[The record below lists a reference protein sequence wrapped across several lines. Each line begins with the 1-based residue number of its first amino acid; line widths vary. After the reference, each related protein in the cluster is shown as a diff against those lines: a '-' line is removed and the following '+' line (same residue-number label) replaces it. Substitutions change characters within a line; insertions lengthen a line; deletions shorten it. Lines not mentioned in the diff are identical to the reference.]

1 MLHYLKWMLL
11 HNIQFSTMYI
21 CVKFLFIFLLLIQK
35 ISCYQSWI
43 LKCVF
48 YKLVFLI
55 RQEKNNFLKHIKQDR
70 LRVLQFAV
78 RLLLSASPAV
88 ISAIIFNITSESDAY
103 TLTVHSNV
111 HSTLY
116 TAQRKISWLE
126 ALSNKQWLPQLV
138 CLESGGLRES
148 APCSISGKNKA
159 FPWLICAEDD
169 LLLHSHILLSPLS
182 AFSSRTALKKDFI
195 LS

>member
-1 MLHYLKWMLL
+1 MCIL
-11 HNIQFSTMYI
+11 QTCFSHKTR
-21 CVKFLFIFLLLIQK
+21 KK
-35 ISCYQSWI
+35 
-43 LKCVF
+43 
-48 YKLVFLI
+48 
-55 RQEKNNFLKHIKQDR
+55 NFLKHTKQDR

-116 TAQRKISWLE
+116 TAQRKTSWLE

-148 APCSISGKNKA
+148 APCSISGKKKA
-159 FPWLICAEDD
+159 IPWLICAEDD
-169 LLLHSHILLSPLS
+169 LLLQSNTFLSPLT
-182 AFSSRTALKKDFI
+182 AFSSRTALKKT
-195 LS
+195 